1 MTEHTNQ
8 DPIFA
13 AIERHREVSAQ
24 LAAAMAVSTKLMNG
38 PEFEAAD
45 TVSRTRAED
54 LEACGASLIRSEPTT
69 LAGAIALTRYVAS
82 LGEWQMPTD
91 DPHAEEAPRDLS
103 DDWRRKVLLT
113 TLANALDK
121 ISAKEQVIT
130 RAPG

>member
-1 MTEHTNQ
+1 MTEHANQ

-13 AIERHREVSAQ
+13 AIDRHRELSAR
-24 LAAAMAVSTKLMNG
+24 LAAAMAVSTKLVNG

-45 TVSRTRAED
+45 TVSGARAED
-54 LEACGASLIRSEPTT
+54 LKACGASLIRSEPATM
-69 LAGAIALTRYVAS
+69 AGAIALTRYLAG

-91 DPHAEEAPRDLS
+91 DPLAEASRDLS

-121 ISAKEQVIT
+121 ISAK
-130 RAPG
+130 GS